1 MQPFVSVEGV
11 AVPLLEDNV
20 DTDAIA
26 PLDVSRR
33 PDYARVFF
41 RRRREAAQGTVNAFV
56 VDQPAFAGMRILVA
70 GNNFGCGSSR
80 ESAVWAVAAMGIR
93 CVIAR
98 SFADAFRLNCLR
110 NGVLPVTLDAVDA
123 AAFEQAVTDAAGART
138 FFANLETQRVGDLD
152 GTSYAFAIDPH
163 ERQAL
168 LEGLDDIGLTL
179 QHLAAIEAWEATT
192 RREHPHLQHLQRQ
205 PV

>member
-1 MQPFVSVEGV
+1 MEPFVSVEGG

-26 PLDVSRR
+26 PLDISRH

-41 RRRREAAQGTVNAFV
+41 RRRREAAQAKGGAFV
-56 VDQPAFAGMRILVA
+56 IDQPAFAGARILVA
-70 GNNFGCGSSR
+70 GSNFGCGSSR

-93 CVIAR
+93 CVVAR

-110 NGVLPVTLDAVDA
+110 NGVLPVTLDERDAV
-123 AAFEQAVTDAAGART
+123 AFERSVTEAAGTRT
-138 FFANLETQRVGDLD
+138 FFANLRTQRIGDVS
-152 GTSYAFAIDPH
+152 GASYAFAIDPH

-192 RREHPHLQHLQRQ
+192 RRDHPHLQHLERQ
-205 PV
+205 PE